1 MRNISSALV
10 AAMVLVAAACT
21 GNPPTPAPDPRIG
34 QLEELTNI
42 LSDDI
47 ERLSGQIGQ
56 LQATPTPVLT
66 PTPGPT
72 LEQIERVV
80 EGTIAAAVEELPTPL
95 PRPTSED
102 VRRAV
107 QEGIAA
113 YDASRP
119 TPTPEPSPAQ
129 IEALVEERIGTAISR
144 LPPPPT
150 PGPTSAEIQGM
161 IDDEIAG
168 AIAALPPAPT
178 PGPSLDQIQGMV
190 STEVAE
196 AVSRLPSVSII
207 PQTSASSRT
216 ALTDELTLSVRPG
229 RPIAGRDVEF
239 FLEGLEPWSRVEI
252 EFVDPRN
259 EPAEWVTDDEGHFTR
274 ENGDPVT
281 KHTLYADGTGT
292 LDWLRV
298 ATKDAEGVWTV
309 RVDIDGVS
317 HTVTYPVSQLQ
328 LSVEKVDTV
337 GLEMRRYQGSVSDSY
352 IASLVPASFA
362 VDLQAH
368 LDWVVRRLNEEY
380 GLRSTQIPDVYLVGD
395 RKNLEA
401 VASAAGRDLGYENGF
416 YQTSGTG
423 RGIYMRTDEYRTG
436 VQRLLTHEYV
446 HLIVGELSNSRD
458 VPAWVNEGLADY
470 VETTLGL
477 ESERPS
483 ATRLLTYRTMDRVK
497 AGEEAGLGQSLTA
510 LESQRA
516 WNGQTNDETI
526 ALQYGK
532 AHMAV
537 LYISEEF
544 SSDAPIEII
553 RNIGQGMSLSRAIQE
568 VLGIPYEELR
578 RRVDAWT
585 SEWTD
590 PEREEMRGYVERM
603 NSIYNAVDEHVDRRN
618 ESLGD
623 SQGQSQ
629 RAAILHE
636 VTAALVDIYQDLL
649 TVTYPESVKALHD
662 EFDAYVGTIVDWLA
676 LERDYAATGR
686 DSKRTEANDML
697 PEVNARGAQV
707 WRSLNNLQYVYQV
720 GRY

>member
-56 LQATPTPVLT
+56 LHATPAPVLT

-80 EGTIAAAVEELPTPL
+80 EGTIATAVEELPTPA

-119 TPTPEPSPAQ
+119 TPTPGPSPAQ
-129 IEALVEERIGTAISR
+129 IDALVEDRIGTAISR

-150 PGPTSAEIQGM
+150 PGSTPAEIQGM
-161 IDDEIAG
+161 IDDEIAS

-178 PGPSLDQIQGMV
+178 PGPSLDEIQGMV
-190 STEVAE
+190 SKEVAE

-207 PQTSASSRT
+207 PQTSASSWT

-281 KHTLYADGTGT
+281 KHTLYADGAGT

-328 LSVEKVDTV
+328 LSMEKVDTV

-380 GLRSTQIPDVYLVGD
+380 GLRSTQIPDIFLLGD
-395 RKNLEA
+395 RTNLEIISRA
-401 VASAAGRDLGYENGF
+401 TGREVGFEAGF
-416 YQTSGTG
+416 YRNTG
-423 RGIYMRTDEYRTG
+423 PRPGIYMTTDEYRTG

-446 HLIVGELSNSRD
+446 HLLVDELARGPET
-458 VPAWVNEGLADY
+458 PAWLNEGLAEY
-470 VETTLGL
+470 LEAKLGL

-483 ATRLLTYRTMDRVK
+483 VTRLLVYRQMDRVQQSH
-497 AGEEAGLGQSLTA
+497 AAGLGLSLPG
-510 LESQRA
+510 LESPLSWSQ
-516 WNGQTNDETI
+516 QTDENRI
-526 ALQYGK
+526 RLQYGT

-537 LYISEEF
+537 KYMIEEL
-544 SSDAPIEII
+544 SAEGPIEIM
-553 RNIGQGMSLSRAIQE
+553 RRMGGGASLPEALRD
-568 VLGIPYEELR
+568 VLGTSYAEFQQR
-578 RRVDAWT
+578 FGAWVST
-585 SEWTD
+585 WTD

-636 VTAALVDIYQDLL
+636 VTAALLDIYQDLL

-697 PEVNARGAQV
+697 PEVNARGARA

>member
-1 MRNISSALV
+1 MAV
-10 AAMVLVAAACT
+10 ACT
-21 GNPPTPAPDPRIG
+21 VTPPTPTPDPRIRP
-34 QLEELTNI
+34 LEDLAN
-42 LSDDI
+42 LFSQDI
-47 ERLSGQIGQ
+47 ERLSGQIVQ
-56 LQATPTPVLT
+56 LQATPTPTTT

-72 LEQIERVV
+72 LEQIEHVV
-80 EGTIAAAVEELPTPL
+80 EGTIAEAVEELPTPL
-95 PRPTSED
+95 PRLTSED

-119 TPTPEPSPAQ
+119 TPTPGPSPAQ
-129 IEALVEERIGTAISR
+129 IEALVVDRIGTAISR

-150 PGPTSAEIQGM
+150 PGPTPAEIQRM
-161 IDDEIAG
+161 IDDGIAG
-168 AIAALPPAPT
+168 AIAALPPAPM
-178 PGPSLDQIQGMV
+178 PGPSMDQIQGMI
-190 STEVAE
+190 SNEVAA
-196 AVSRLPSVSII
+196 AVSRLPSISTI

-216 ALTDELTLSVRPG
+216 ALTNEVTLSVRPG
-229 RPIAGRDVEF
+229 RPIAGRDVQF
-239 FLEGLEPWSRVEI
+239 FLEGLEPWSRVQI

-259 EPAEWVTDDEGHFTR
+259 EPAEWVTDDEVHFTR

-281 KHTLYADGTGT
+281 KQTLHADGSGT
-292 LDWLRV
+292 LDWQRV

-309 RVDIDGVS
+309 RVDIDDVS

-401 VASAAGRDLGYENGF
+401 VASAAGRDLGYEYGF
-416 YQTSGTG
+416 YQTSATG
-423 RGIYMRTDEYRTG
+423 QGIYMRTDEYRTG

-446 HLIVGELSNSRD
+446 HLIVGELSNGRD

-470 VETTLGL
+470 IETTLGL

-497 AGEEAGLGQSLTA
+497 AAEEAGLGLSLTT
-510 LESQRA
+510 LESQRT
-516 WNGQTNDETI
+516 WNGQTDNETI
-526 ALQYGK
+526 VLQYGK

-544 SSDAPIEII
+544 SPDAPIEIT
-553 RNIGQGMSLSRAIQE
+553 RHIGQGMSLPRAIQE
-568 VLGIPYEELR
+568 VLGIPYEELQ

-590 PEREEMRGYVERM
+590 PEREGMRGYVEQM
-603 NSIYNAVDEHVDRRN
+603 NSIYNSVDERVDRRN
-618 ESLGD
+618 QSLSDGL
-623 SQGQSQ
+623 GQSQ
-629 RAAILHE
+629 RASILRE
-636 VTAALVDIYQDLL
+636 VTAGLVDIYQDLL

-662 EFDAYVGTIVDWLA
+662 EFDAYVGTIVDWLT
-676 LERDYAATGR
+676 LESDYAATGR
-686 DSKRTEANDML
+686 DSTRTEANNML